1 MVTLNSFSSYE
12 SFSSAS
18 TVYNTTI
25 HCVEQTK
32 HPVHQSCAL
41 KCKADSRCHSFKH
54 QEDECHLGGV
64 IQDLN
69 SSPGT
74 VPVFITIQGQRLSIL

>member
-18 TVYNTTI
+18 TVYNTI
-25 HCVEQTK
+25 QCVEQTK
-32 HPVHQSCAL
+32 DPVQQSCAL